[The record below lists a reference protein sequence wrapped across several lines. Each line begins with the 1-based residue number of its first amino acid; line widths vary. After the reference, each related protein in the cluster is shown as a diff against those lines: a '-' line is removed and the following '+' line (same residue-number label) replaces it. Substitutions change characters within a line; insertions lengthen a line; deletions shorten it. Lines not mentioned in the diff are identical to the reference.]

1 MEKVLGPGVLFAKG
15 GKGAPLPLERAHN
28 ALRAEAVH
36 CGMVNKWW
44 QGKPQVRT
52 QSLVWEDEALPWRIE
67 WERRVLGMA
76 AKLRL
81 VAEKGEG
88 SVVGQKVA
96 QGSMKDKFSG
106 WPGR

>member
-1 MEKVLGPGVLFAKG
+1 M
-15 GKGAPLPLERAHN
+15 PLERAHN

-36 CGMVNKWW
+36 CGMVSKWR
-44 QGKPQVRT
+44 QGKPQART
-52 QSLVWEDEALPWRIE
+52 QPLVWEDEALPWRIE

-88 SVVGQKVA
+88 SVVGFE
-96 QGSMKDKFSG
+96 GR
-106 WPGR
+106 PGRHER